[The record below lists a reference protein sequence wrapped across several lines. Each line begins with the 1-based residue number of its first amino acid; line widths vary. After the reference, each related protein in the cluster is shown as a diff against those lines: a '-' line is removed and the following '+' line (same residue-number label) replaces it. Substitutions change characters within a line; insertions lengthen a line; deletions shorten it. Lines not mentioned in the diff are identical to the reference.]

1 MWEKCT
7 QQSLTCSTGSG
18 NVGRAPRVMSASAP
32 QSVVLPEGVILV
44 ITKRGHHGISGHKL
58 SQHLHHMWYEEHQSG
73 MAQPSLKTATGS
85 GTSQRRHLRMVLTS
99 RMAVVIYL
107 PHMPHGAIVKM
118 HRDHSCR
125 LHRALETQRLW
136 SFLVFNCWTQK
147 VWFERSEEVEGWGS
161 QCS

>member
-1 MWEKCT
+1 MRKCT
-7 QQSLTCSTGSG
+7 QQSLTRSTGSG
-18 NVGRAPRVMSASAP
+18 NAGHAPRVMSASVS

-58 SQHLHHMWYEEHQSG
+58 SRHLHYTWYEEHQSG
-73 MAQPSLKTATGS
+73 TAQPALKTGS
-85 GTSQRRHLRMVLTS
+85 GTSQCRHLWMVLTS

-125 LHRALETQRLW
+125 LHRALETQRA
-136 SFLVFNCWTQK
+136 
-147 VWFERSEEVEGWGS
+147 VEFFIF
-161 QCS
+161 